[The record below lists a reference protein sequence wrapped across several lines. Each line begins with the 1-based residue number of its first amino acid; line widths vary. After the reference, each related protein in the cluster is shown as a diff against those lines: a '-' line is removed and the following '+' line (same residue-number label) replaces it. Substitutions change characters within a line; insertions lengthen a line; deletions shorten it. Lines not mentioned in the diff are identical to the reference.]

1 MKSQSNVKETKSGV
15 MACVKYTLLVDSIL
29 SKMCKCFGMFTF
41 LHGEKIQTNIISISS
56 YQKLHLMP
64 SMIDLVNEMPHLSYK
79 MKCNSW

>member
-1 MKSQSNVKETKSGV
+1 MWLTKKSQSHVKETKSGV
-15 MACVKYTLLVDSIL
+15 MTYFKYTLQVDSIL

-64 SMIDLVNEMPHLSYK
+64 SMID
-79 MKCNSW
+79 